1 MMWLLEKLV
10 RIHDQLDEQLHA
22 GFYFYIL
29 TAPSKFISNNQFI
42 WALAIL
48 LVGLG
53 APLILDYLNHEMQKQ
68 EAAKVDEEK
77 RIKTK
82 KDYSQQLAI
91 LFMVLAYLIGFLM
104 TLMPSFYL
112 NFVRPWFQEAM
123 AETEQRNLL
132 IE

>member
-1 MMWLLEKLV
+1 MKMNWKGAITPMLDSVKNSLIGRVHYPHGRFMEMGAHAITLETHSPETDSDTKEQKRERAMMWLFEKLV

-53 APLILDYLNHEMQKQ
+53 APLILDYLNHE
-68 EAAKVDEEK
+68 
-77 RIKTK
+77 
-82 KDYSQQLAI
+82 L
-91 LFMVLAYLIGFLM
+91 
-104 TLMPSFYL
+104 
-112 NFVRPWFQEAM
+112 
-123 AETEQRNLL
+123 
-132 IE
+132 